1 MLRPLAVATILLA
14 CLVVPASS
22 QSPPTAD
29 APAAPVPAKPVAKK
43 PAPKAKA
50 PVKPAAAAESGPCK
64 YGVVI
69 AVGEVFTVQKIGLTV
84 FGNEYTEVPISWGL
98 EDLIFAHAR
107 TAAGGIPLRRIN
119 YAKGAFDS
127 YYHPKPSLFRNERQE
142 LTETVR
148 QIAGSSGCERYYVF
162 TRLKGQFPGTN
173 QLIEGVGIV
182 NRGVG
187 ILNSS
192 FLFANVSLAVF
203 DGDTFEI
210 RKAPSTNF
218 EAVLSALAAGLT
230 SDPGLRKMDDTAF
243 PATPEEA
250 AKSAT
255 LRDGARN
262 FLTEHLDKFLPTYFK
277 E

>member
-1 MLRPLAVATILLA
+1 MLRHLTVVTSLLA
-14 CLVVPASS
+14 CLTVPAWS
-22 QSPPTAD
+22 QSPSTTA
-29 APAAPVPAKPVAKK
+29 APAAPSSGTPVAKK
-43 PAPKAKA
+43 SAPKAKA
-50 PVKPAAAAESGPCK
+50 AAKPVATTDSGLCK
-64 YGVVI
+64 YGVIV
-69 AVGEVFTVQKIGLTV
+69 AVGDVFAVQKIGLTV
-84 FGNEYTEVPISWGL
+84 FGNEYAEVPVSWGL
-98 EDLIFAHAR
+98 DDLIFTR
-107 TAAGGIPLRRIN
+107 TRAAAGGIPLRRIP

-142 LTETVR
+142 LTEIVR
-148 QIAGSSGCERYYVF
+148 QTAGSSGCERYYVF

-173 QLIEGVGIV
+173 QFIEGVGIV

>member
-1 MLRPLAVATILLA
+1 MLRPLAVVTSLLA
-14 CLVVPASS
+14 CLTVPAWS
-22 QSPPTAD
+22 QSPSTTA
-29 APAAPVPAKPVAKK
+29 APAAPSSGTPVAKK
-43 PAPKAKA
+43 SAPKAKA
-50 PVKPAAAAESGPCK
+50 AAKPVATTDSGLCK
-64 YGVVI
+64 YGVIV
-69 AVGEVFTVQKIGLTV
+69 AVGDVFAVQKIGLTV
-84 FGNEYTEVPISWGL
+84 FGNEYAT
-98 EDLIFAHAR
+98 
-107 TAAGGIPLRRIN
+107 
-119 YAKGAFDS
+119 
-127 YYHPKPSLFRNERQE
+127 
-142 LTETVR
+142 
-148 QIAGSSGCERYYVF
+148 AGSSGCERYYVF

-173 QLIEGVGIV
+173 QFIEGVGIV

-243 PATPEEA
+243 PVTPEEA